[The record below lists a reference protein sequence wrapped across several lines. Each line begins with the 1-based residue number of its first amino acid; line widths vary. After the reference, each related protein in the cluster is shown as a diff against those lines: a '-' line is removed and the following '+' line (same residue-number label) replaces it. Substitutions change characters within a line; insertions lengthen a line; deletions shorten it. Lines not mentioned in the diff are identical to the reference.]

1 MAIASPVEPRSHTD
15 WVTLPDAVALPL
27 DWGHHERTLRA
38 HLTDIKA
45 YSGCLEAARRTLEAG
60 FRSGVSVVE
69 LVHGRA
75 AIIDRILAL
84 AWEGFGL
91 EARPNMALVA
101 VGGYGRGELHPGSDV
116 DLLLL
121 HDGPLAEEAGESIS
135 RFLTFLWDIG
145 LQVGHSVRSLDE
157 CTDEAGRD
165 ITVATNLMEARLL
178 AGDARLMERLEAA
191 MSPERLWASGE
202 YFAAKLREQ
211 EMRHH
216 RFGDTAYRLEPNLK
230 ESPGGL
236 RDIQMIGWVSHR
248 HFGAS
253 SLHELVAQDFLNEAE
268 YRDLVDGQTF
278 LWRVRFALHT
288 LTGRKE
294 DRLLFDHQRALANQL
309 GFTDQNH
316 NLAVEQFMQ
325 QYFRTVMELERLN
338 EMLLQHFREALL
350 PRDDDDTPTPINR
363 RFQVRRG
370 YLETTSDRVFAQHP
384 QALLEVFL
392 LLEQHPELQGV
403 RAATIRQIRAH
414 RHLIDEDFR
423 NSLACRSLFMEILRQ
438 PQGLTHQLRRM
449 NRYGVLAA
457 YLPAFG
463 LIVGRM
469 QYDLFHAFTVDE
481 HTLFVIRNLR
491 RFAVPE
497 LADELPH
504 CSHVFKSIPK
514 PELLYLAGLFH
525 DIAKGRDGDHSKLG
539 AEDASRF
546 CQLHGI
552 SHRDANLVAW
562 LVRVHLLMSL
572 TAQRK
577 DISDPDVVQDFAAQV
592 GNSTRLDYLYLL
604 TVADIRGTNP
614 ELWNSWKDSLLSTL
628 YGATQRVLRRGLD
641 NPPEQEEL
649 VREAQTQAL
658 GLLRDQGK
666 DEAAC
671 LKLWHEF
678 EPEYFLRHSAD
689 EIAWHTRAVLEA
701 DPEIRPLV
709 RVRRETARGS
719 TEIFLYTEDHP
730 NLFALTTTAL
740 TQLGLDIVDARIIT
754 TPSGKTLDTFLVLED
769 EGHPV
774 MDPLRMDEI
783 AQMLTERLGN
793 PERTPTAVVRSTPRR
808 LKHFQVHTRI
818 EFGDRLHFNRTLL
831 AITTGDRPGLLSRI
845 GTTLTRCGIKVHNAK
860 IATAGEQAD
869 DVFYIT
875 DLEDR
880 PIQDRDRQAEIEKA
894 LREALEGSG

>member
-1 MAIASPVEPRSHTD
+1 MAIASPIDDQTPHD
-15 WVTLPDAVALPL
+15 WVPLPDAVAHPL
-27 DWGHHERTLRA
+27 DWEYHDRRLRA
-38 HLTDIKA
+38 HPADVAT
-45 YSGCLEAARRTLEAG
+45 YSDFLDATRRTLAAG

-75 AIIDRILAL
+75 AIIDRLLGL

-91 EARPNMALVA
+91 GRYPKLALVA

-121 HDGPLAEEAGESIS
+121 CDTELTEDCGDDIG

-145 LQVGHSVRSLDE
+145 LDVGHSVRSLDE
-157 CTDEAGRD
+157 CMQEARRD

-178 AGDARLMERLEAA
+178 AGDETLMDRLEQS
-191 MSPERLWASGE
+191 MSPARLWASNE
-202 YFAAKLREQ
+202 YFFAKLREQ
-211 EMRHH
+211 DARHH
-216 RFGDTAYRLEPNLK
+216 RYGDTAYRLEPNLK

-236 RDIQMIGWVSHR
+236 RDIQMIGWVTHR
-248 HFGAS
+248 HFGGS
-253 SLHELVAQDFLNEAE
+253 SLHELVEHHFLNEEE
-268 YRDLVDGQTF
+268 YRDLIDGQTF

-288 LTGRKE
+288 LTGRRE
-294 DRLLFDHQRALANQL
+294 DRLLFDHQRSLADQL

-338 EMLLQHFREALL
+338 EILLQHFKEAML
-350 PRDDDDTPTPINR
+350 PDDGDDTPVPINR
-363 RFQVRRG
+363 RFQARHG
-370 YLETTSDRVFAQHP
+370 YLETVNDRVFLRHP
-384 QALLEVFL
+384 PALLELFL
-392 LLEQHPELQGV
+392 LLEQHPDLKGV
-403 RAATIRQIRAH
+403 RASTIRQIRTH
-414 RHLIDEDFR
+414 RSLIDEDFR
-423 NSLACRSLFMEILRQ
+423 SSPACRSLFMEILRQ
-438 PQGLTHQLRRM
+438 PRGVTNQLRRM
-449 NRYGVLAA
+449 NRYGILAA

-463 LIVGRM
+463 MIVGRM

-481 HTLFVIRNLR
+481 HTLFVVRNLR

-504 CSHVFKSIPK
+504 CSHVFKAIPK

-525 DIAKGRDGDHSKLG
+525 DIAKGRGGDHSELG
-539 AEDASRF
+539 AEEAREFCLQHGLSRY
-546 CQLHGI
+546 
-552 SHRDANLVAW
+552 DANLVSW

-572 TAQRK
+572 TAQRR
-577 DISDPDVVQDFAAQV
+577 DISDPDVVLEFATQV
-592 GNSTRLDYLYLL
+592 GNSMRLDHLYLL

-614 ELWNSWKDSLLSTL
+614 DHWNSWKDSLLATL
-628 YGATQRVLRRGLD
+628 YGATQRMLRRGLD
-641 NPPEQEEL
+641 NPLGQDEL
-649 VREAQTQAL
+649 MGEVQTQAL
-658 GLLRDQGK
+658 DLLRGAGV

-671 LKLWHEF
+671 LALWKAF

-701 DPEIRPLV
+701 DTTPLV
-709 RVRRETARGS
+709 RVRQETARGS
-719 TEIFLYTEDHP
+719 TEIFVYTDDHP
-730 NLFALTTTAL
+730 HLFALTTTAL

-754 TPSGKTLDTFLVLED
+754 TRNGKTLDTYLVLED
-769 EGHPV
+769 PGLPV
-774 MDPLRMDEI
+774 DGDMRMDEI
-783 AQMLTERLGN
+783 AQTLTRRLAN
-793 PERTPTAVVRSTPRR
+793 PDRPPTAVVRDTPRR
-808 LKHFQVHTRI
+808 LRHFNVPTRI
-818 EFGDRLHFNRTLL
+818 EFGEKLYFNRTVL

-845 GTTLTRCGIKVHNAK
+845 GTTLTRCGIRVHNAK

-880 PIQDRDRQAEIEKA
+880 PVTDSARQAEIEKA
-894 LREALEGSG
+894 LREALE